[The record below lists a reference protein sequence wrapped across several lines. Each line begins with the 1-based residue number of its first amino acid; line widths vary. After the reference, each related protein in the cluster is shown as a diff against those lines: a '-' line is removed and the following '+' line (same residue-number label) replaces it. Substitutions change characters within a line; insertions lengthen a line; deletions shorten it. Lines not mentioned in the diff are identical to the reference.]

1 MIDRKTSDSQLVSL
15 YQQGN
20 EEAFKS
26 LLHRHKSKV
35 YTSIYLIVKD
45 RYVAEDLLQ
54 ETFIKAVNTIKGG
67 RYNEEGKFLPWISRI
82 AHNMAID
89 HFRKEK
95 RHPEIVLEDGSNVF
109 NSLSFSGDT
118 MELQE
123 IGRENK
129 KWLRLCVKQLPD
141 EQKQVLIMRHYL
153 DMSFQEI
160 ADRTG
165 VSINTALGRM
175 RYALIN
181 LRKMMVKSQYAAY
194 DKNIYTKRPDQVSLP
209 RDHGG
214 RESGN

>member
-1 MIDRKTSDSQLVSL
+1 MIDKKTSDSQLVSL

-26 LLHRHKSKV
+26 LLLRHKSRV
-35 YTSIYLIVKD
+35 YTAIYLIVKD

-54 ETFIKAVNTIKGG
+54 ETFIKAVNTIKSG
-67 RYNEEGKFLPWISRI
+67 RYNEEGKFLPWICRI

-89 HFRKEK
+89 YFRKEK
-95 RHPEIVLEDGSNVF
+95 RSPEIVLEDGNSVF
-109 NSLSFSGDT
+109 NSLQFSGNT

-129 KWLRLCVKQLPD
+129 KWLRLCVKELPT
-141 EQKQVLIMRHYL
+141 EQKQVLIMRHFL

-181 LRKMMVKSQYAAY
+181 LRKMMLKTQYAY
-194 DKNIYTKRPDQVSLP
+194 DKNIYTKRPDQVPLP
-209 RDHGG
+209 RDFG
-214 RESGN
+214 RGEPGN

>member
-1 MIDRKTSDSQLVSL
+1 MIDRSVSDSQLVSL

-35 YTSIYLIVKD
+35 YTAIYLIVKD

-54 ETFIKAVNTIKGG
+54 ETFIKAVNTIKGR
-67 RYNEEGKFLPWISRI
+67 RYNEEGKFLPWICRI

-95 RHPEIVLEDGSNVF
+95 RHPEIVLEDGSAVF
-109 NSLSFSGDT
+109 NSLQFSGNT

-129 KWLRLCVKQLPD
+129 KWLRQCVRELPN

-181 LRKMMVKSQYAAY
+181 LRKLMMKSQYAY
-194 DKNIYTKRPDQVSLP
+194 DKNIYTKRSDQVPLP
-209 RDHGG
+209 RDHGRG
-214 RESGN
+214 EP